1 MYTKK
6 LTSIRLDEDTLEKIE
21 KFAKDRDYWKRS
33 DVINNILRAVFEN
46 FGDRQI
52 YDMVCIYR
60 WKQNIV
66 DTKFEITKE
75 MKPFKPL

>member
-1 MYTKK
+1 MITKK

-46 FGDRQI
+46 FDEKQI

-60 WKQNIV
+60 WNKNIV
-66 DTKFEITKE
+66 NAEFEITDVL
-75 MKPFKPL
+75 KPFKPL